1 MVAQLIDGKAI
12 SSKVRE
18 EARER
23 ADAFREKYGRQPGLQ
38 VVLVGDDPASQV
50 YVRNKERASGKVGIE
65 GGVHRL
71 SADVSQRE
79 LEGLVAELNAD
90 PNVDGILVQLPLPGH
105 LDANAVVDR
114 IDASKDVDGLTEASA
129 GRLALGRAGLR
140 PCTPKGCMRMLQEIG
155 CDPKGKR
162 AVVLGRSNLV
172 GKPVAQLLL
181 AEHATVTIAHSR
193 TQRLDELVREAD
205 ILVAAVGR
213 QGLLKGE
220 WVKEGAVVLDVG
232 INRGEDGKLHGDVDF
247 DSAKERASWITPV
260 PGGVGPMTIAM
271 LLSNTVEAAY
281 ARAQALR

>member
-1 MVAQLIDGKAI
+1 MAAQLIDGKAI

-23 ADAFREKYGRQPGLQ
+23 ASAFREKYGRQPGLQ

-50 YVRNKERASGKVGIE
+50 YVRNKERASGKVGIQ

-79 LEGLVAELNAD
+79 LESLVGKLNAD
-90 PNVDGILVQLPLPGH
+90 PEVDGILVQLPLPGH

-129 GRLALGRAGLR
+129 GRLALGRPGLR

-193 TQRLDELVREAD
+193 TQRLDALVGEAD

-247 DSAKERASWITPV
+247 ESAKARASWITPV

-281 ARAQALR
+281 AREEATR